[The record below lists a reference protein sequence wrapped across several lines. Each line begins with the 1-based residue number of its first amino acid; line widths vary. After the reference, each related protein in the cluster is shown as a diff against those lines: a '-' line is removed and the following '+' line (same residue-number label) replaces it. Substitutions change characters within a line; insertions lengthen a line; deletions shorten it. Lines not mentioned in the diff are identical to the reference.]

1 MKIFCSLLVF
11 CSLMA
16 FMPVQV
22 KDVTMPDSFMAG
34 KEKLILNGT
43 GIRSKYFIDLYYGA
57 LYLKRKEKDPKKIV
71 DANEEM
77 SMKIHI
83 VSSHITNEKMEG
95 ALRDGF
101 KTSMG
106 GNSAP
111 LEKEID
117 DIVKAFSEKI
127 KVGDE
132 YDLTYIVDKGIVI
145 RRNGKERITI
155 PGYPFKKALF
165 GIWFGPEPADE
176 DLEQGLLGNN

>member
-1 MKIFCSLLVF
+1 
-11 CSLMA
+11 MA
-16 FMPVQV
+16 FNPVKV
-22 KDVTMPDSFMAG
+22 KDVTMPDCFTAG

-57 LYLKRKEKDPKKIV
+57 LYLRQKDKDPKKIV
-71 DANEEM
+71 EANEEM
-77 SMKIHI
+77 SMRIHI
-83 VSSHITNEKMEG
+83 VSSHITNEKMED

-106 GNSAP
+106 GNSTP
-111 LEKEID
+111 LKKEID
-117 DIVKAFSEKI
+117 AMVNAFSEKI
-127 KVGDE
+127 QVGDA
-132 YDLTYIVDKGIVI
+132 YDLTYVVDQGVI
-145 RRNGKERITI
+145 IRKNGKERITI